1 MPSLHNIL
9 FTGIESHSILFLVKN
24 ILLFLKSFRA
34 TLKTWLLLEQTPSNK
49 EQACSLT
56 NILREDRDGHHGW
69 QNGWTSNYLQH
80 PLPGNKELHALAAAS
95 SLSLGLGHKGPIPA
109 HTMHT
114 WVLQHLWL
122 TAFLQEPANINVW
135 FTILNVGQAETWDP
149 TLIPS
154 LRSVYIFK
162 CIYFDISQNYRD
174 WRDLWRSS
182 SSISH

>member
-34 TLKTWLLLEQTPSNK
+34 TLKTWLLLEQTLSNK

-80 PLPGNKELHALAAAS
+80 PLPGNKELHALAAPS
-95 SLSLGLGHKGPIPA
+95 SLSLVSWSQGPHSSSHDAYLSATASLADCLPA
-109 HTMHT
+109 GTSKH
-114 WVLQHLWL
+114 QC
-122 TAFLQEPANINVW
+122 
-135 FTILNVGQAETWDP
+135 
-149 TLIPS
+149 LIHH
-154 LRSVYIFK
+154 FK
-162 CIYFDISQNYRD
+162 CRAGRNM
-174 WRDLWRSS
+174 RSHS
-182 SSISH
+182 NSIT